1 MPQEVRSKVGELA
14 YRVLINPRLKT
25 FTLYCTRPYNDTLRF
40 NGYEHLL
47 EHVGFERA
55 VPRLVRF
62 PVELAHGVNEQERL
76 EHAHA
81 LNTDGFSL
89 FDALPGNAG
98 VNAHTDSR
106 DVGYHITV
114 DASDP
119 DAPRRVLKSYDLF
132 ITNQD
137 YMFDRAMSKATWFE
151 YDVCRNELMLRRDH
165 NADAARCMIN
175 CIGANQFAC
184 SRSAGDVGGDRSFL
198 DKPYDEAGMVK
209 LIKEHNF
216 NADVMIQCPQWT
228 PELKRMVES
237 TLQKVQRRFSE
248 KMVRVG
254 GSNGPLISP
263 DLDLHNNPVY
273 LERACN
279 KACTSQ
285 RLVGERSTLVGVSA
299 LTGPVGSPH
308 ADAVDVLAH
317 HIAKPNTELQQKLKD
332 VGVEQI
338 NVSQLGKPAG
348 NMVVMLML
356 PNSRFSPASVPA
368 ALKHMRDTATD
379 WFEGA
384 AKEVAASREQKLH
397 STDPQT
403 LIDFHERA
411 YQAGL
416 PVTQTRVSGKE
427 AHLRDV
433 LGVCQTHSHTCVMEA
448 RSDADVQNDL
458 RLSRMLEFAQRPR
471 LELTRSGE
479 WSTPCDAAARR
490 QAVHMLFEVPNL
502 ARHKA
507 LNDATVTCM
516 MSYLQQTNLQQEGI
530 AATWLSN
537 VDGVSLHVDMAHNC
551 STSIADACALIRRA
565 ACDGS
570 GADGGVF
577 EANMQRILSQCMM
590 EANMP
595 QATCVNLVRA
605 AAWNDDSPLY
615 AQPPAEY
622 ASALRDI
629 EPDMIRQQMSHIAH
643 APVHVT
649 CLNTGDREALAI
661 QHMFNATS
669 EPRAQLC
676 DCIATGKGPR
686 SLRRLRDTSDDVMR
700 HYCAMLPLRADL
712 TNKQCEVARVA
723 TNVIG
728 LGFNGQLMK
737 KLRLDMQACYSAGA
751 YFDGGLLHQP
761 LICVQS
767 AFGKRKCDAAVG
779 AVEEIMHDWASGQF
793 TPQEL
798 RMAQQARLS
807 DARMRTPE
815 QLFKWRSQCLAAGK
829 DPQALDDTMQEVCR
843 LSHAEFVRHLKK
855 AVDMQHFT
863 QALST

>member
-1 MPQEVRSKVGELA
+1 MPREVRNTVGELA

-25 FTLYCTRPYNDTLRF
+25 FTLYCTRPYDDTLRYK
-40 NGYEHLL
+40 GYEHLL
-47 EHVGFERA
+47 EHVGFGRA

-62 PVELAHGVNEQERL
+62 PVELAHGANEQERVK
-76 EHAHA
+76 HAHN
-81 LNTDGFSL
+81 LNLKGFSL

-114 DASDP
+114 DASDL
-119 DAPRRVLKSYDLF
+119 DAPRRVLKAYELF

-137 YMFDRAMSKATWFE
+137 YMFERAISKSTWLE
-151 YDVCRNELMLRRDH
+151 YQICMLELELRRDG

-237 TLQKVQRRFSE
+237 TLQNVQRRFSQ
-248 KMVRVG
+248 KMSRVG
-254 GSNGPLISP
+254 RNGPLISP
-263 DLDLHNNPVY
+263 DLDLDNPIY
-273 LERACN
+273 FERACGQ
-279 KACTSQ
+279 ACRSQ

-317 HIAKPNTELQQKLKD
+317 HIAKPNTELQRKLKD

-368 ALKHMRDTATD
+368 ALKLMRDTAAD
-379 WFEGA
+379 WFDDA
-384 AKEVAASREQKLH
+384 ANEVAASREQALH

-416 PVTQTRVSGKE
+416 PVTQTRVSGKV
-427 AHLRDV
+427 AHLGDV
-433 LGVCQTHSHTCVMEA
+433 LGVCETHSHMCVMEP
-448 RSDADVQNDL
+448 RNEADLQNDL
-458 RLSRMLEFAQRPR
+458 NLLNILKFAERPP

-479 WSTPCDAAARR
+479 FSTPSDAAERG
-490 QAVHMLFEVPNL
+490 QAVHMLFEVPNR

-537 VDGVSLHVDMAHNC
+537 VDGVSLHVDMGHNC
-551 STSIADACALIRRA
+551 NTSLADACALIRRA

-570 GADGGVF
+570 GADGGLF
-577 EANMQRILSQCMM
+577 QANMQRILSQCMM

-605 AAWNDDSPLY
+605 AAWKDDSPLY
-615 AQPPAEY
+615 AQSPAEY

-629 EPDMIRQQMSHIAH
+629 EPESIRQHMSHIAH

-676 DCIATGKGPR
+676 DCINTGKGPR

-712 TNKQCEVARVA
+712 TDQQCEVARVA

-767 AFGKRKCDAAVG
+767 AFGKCKCDAAVR
-779 AVEEIMHDWASGQF
+779 AVEKIMHDWASGEI

-829 DPQALDDTMQEVCR
+829 DPQALDDTMQKVC
-843 LSHAEFVRHLKK
+843 SMNHAEFVRHLDD